1 MSGTRK
7 PNNVKQHEPLRI
19 PQGFNTE
26 ERALVMQIDRM
37 MDDLFATIGRIE
49 KRLSAIEDSEQE

>member
-7 PNNVKQHEPLRI
+7 PNTVKQHEPLRV
-19 PQGFNTE
+19 PSAFKSE

-37 MDDLFATIGRIE
+37 MDDLYATIGRIE
-49 KRLSAIEDSEQE
+49 KRLSAIEDSAEE